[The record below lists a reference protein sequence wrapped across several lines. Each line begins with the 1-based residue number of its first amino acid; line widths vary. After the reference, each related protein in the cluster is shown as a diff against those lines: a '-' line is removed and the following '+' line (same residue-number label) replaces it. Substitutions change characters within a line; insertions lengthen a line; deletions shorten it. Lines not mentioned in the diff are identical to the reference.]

1 VERQNLG
8 FGLLVLL
15 LLAGV
20 FPRLSASAGPAAAV
34 KSPASKAAIP
44 SPVSTPAVSPDVQ
57 AVLRRYLD
65 DRDPE
70 NRAPFDPLDPRHQI
84 EVESLVAIVP
94 DPVESSFGDV
104 FDALIE
110 SLQRGAEAAGFVL
123 GPFDLAWSKELVT
136 GDKTTQKEPTPDSED
151 RIYLRRPSV
160 LLFRDRSSVLPG
172 TSHILVMFLVGE
184 TPRSGVELAA
194 LTMALDQAANL
205 RQILNDLLS
214 PRGGRA
220 RGSQSI
226 PEIRIM
232 GPTFSG
238 SASSLEFGLRDWIGA
253 RRSQSLPIPRIT
265 VISGSATA
273 IDKAHFL
280 SGLDASFCATTA
292 PVTSA
297 QAALLRWLGLS
308 GEDEVAVLSE
318 GDTVYGS
325 QVLSRHSRATP
336 KGSSQPTEKDVH
348 ANGPKLLQFAF
359 PLHIADLERA
369 AKESEQNAAG
379 NPSSNPT
386 PSLGTRSLLLAAQ
399 QSGATGDVIPLF
411 SSAQTNA
418 TEVALLELLKTIHE
432 RRIAYTIIGATDVH
446 DIDYLAKQLQNCCA
460 ESRIITLNSDQ
471 LYLHSEVNP
480 DLSGAIVASTYPLI
494 GQNQRWTGASKPYS
508 SQTYE
513 FSSGT
518 AEGVFNATVALLGK
532 PERMV
537 EYGMPF
543 EADTKD
549 SVFQKPGLWLTV
561 VGRGDVWPLDVLKVD
576 DSEGYL
582 CPKKTGGSSD
592 LGFPPSRVFE
602 FFFVAASV
610 ACIIVWLLMAV
621 MLFPPPEETRGVFA
635 EVRRNL
641 PISIQVYFGESVFK
655 TNRRARRAY
664 LFILAGGLLATYG
677 ILVWYFLP
685 VFSGF
690 HAISDSWSRV
700 RFASI
705 IGLGIIAIWCGSAV
719 AVGTFWLLGQPAKRA
734 SVPPQVVL
742 IYGSILSLVILAGE
756 FFSARLTGSRAVFL
770 FLRTGTLGDGV
781 SPLVPLLW
789 AAIAGLLMLVCTL
802 RRLNLSELRSV
813 GAVFLHFGTDS
824 FKAIEEFEA
833 KVRNELSAPLPGG
846 VYLAPIF
853 LVIAAAYCYA
863 HWAVLFASLDG
874 GLFAGGFLMLSLLVY
889 SVIGTV
895 LLRLIITWMAIRGL
909 LRNLYWHPSR
919 RFYAT
924 LHEGLPGGENSI
936 IDMLSADPAIIAL
949 EVSLEQARLLARD
962 GSSQTAVPVVGKS
975 KVGVI
980 LASNSHLIARLTRRA
995 EKWLEN
1001 AFLANSQGKWREST
1015 RQRGI
1020 AEKLVARLTLKIAEI
1035 FEPVW
1040 GLDEEEP
1047 WSEPEVP
1054 SSAVMVAGGTY
1065 IAARVA
1071 DYLRQVLPQVSLF
1084 AFAATAGVIMMLF
1097 AVSSY
1102 PFPAEGR
1109 LVLFNWVFVFFTVG
1123 TCAFVYFSMNRDHVL
1138 SLLSGTTPGKISW
1151 NGTFLLQMFTHGV
1164 LPILAVLGAA
1174 FPTKFGLLARW
1185 IGNFLGA

>member
-8 FGLLVLL
+8 LGLLVLL

-20 FPRLSASAGPAAAV
+20 FPRLSASAGPAAPGRT
-34 KSPASKAAIP
+34 PASESSIP
-44 SPVSTPAVSPDVQ
+44 SAASTPAVSPDVR

-70 NRAPFDPLDPRHQI
+70 NRAPLDPLDPRYQI
-84 EVESLVAIVP
+84 EVESLVAVVP

-104 FDALIE
+104 FDALLE

-123 GPFDLAWSKELVT
+123 GPFDLAWSKELVAE
-136 GDKTTQKEPTPDSED
+136 DKRTQKEATPSSND

-160 LLFRDRSSVLPG
+160 LLFRDRDSVPG
-172 TSHILVMFLVGE
+172 KSHLLVMFLVGE
-184 TPRSGVELAA
+184 TPRSGVEMGA
-194 LTMALDQAANL
+194 LTLALDQAANL
-205 RQILNDLLS
+205 RQILNELLS
-214 PRGGRA
+214 PRGGSA
-220 RGSQSI
+220 KSSQSI

-253 RRSQSLPIPRIT
+253 RRSQSMPIPRVT

-273 IDKAHFL
+273 LDRAHFL
-280 SGLDASFCATTA
+280 SGLDASFCATTL
-292 PVTSA
+292 PDPSA
-297 QAALLRWLGLS
+297 RAALLKWLNLS
-308 GEDEVAVLSE
+308 AGAEVAVLSE

-325 QVLSRHSRATP
+325 QLLSHSLRATP
-336 KGSSQPTEKDVH
+336 IGS
-348 ANGPKLLQFAF
+348 PKSREENLSTNAPRLLQFAF
-359 PLHIADLERA
+359 PLHIADLESA
-369 AKESEQNAAG
+369 AKESEQNATSNAT
-379 NPSSNPT
+379 SNPG
-386 PSLGTRSLLLAAQ
+386 PALVNRSLPLAAQ

-418 TEVALLELLKTIHE
+418 TQVALLELLKTIHE

-480 DLSGAIVASTYPLI
+480 DLSGAIVASTYPLL
-494 GQNQRWTGASKPYS
+494 GQNQRWTGASNPFS

-513 FSSGT
+513 FPSGT

-543 EADTKD
+543 SPETKD
-549 SVFQKPGLWLTV
+549 ADFQKPGLWLTV
-561 VGRGDVWPLDVLKVD
+561 VGRGEVWPLDVLKVD

-582 CPKKTGGSSD
+582 CPKKTAGSTD
-592 LGFPPSRVFE
+592 LGFPPPRAFE

-610 ACIIVWLLMAV
+610 VCIIAWLLMGV
-621 MLFPPPEETRGVFA
+621 MLFPSPDQTEGVLA

-655 TNRRARRAY
+655 ANRRGRRAY
-664 LFILAGGLLATYG
+664 LFILAGGLLVTYG
-677 ILVWYFLP
+677 ILVWYYLP

-690 HAISDSWSRV
+690 HALSAFWSRV

-705 IGLGIIAIWCGSAV
+705 IGFAIIAIWCGSAV
-719 AVGTFWLLGQPAKRA
+719 AVGTVWLLRQPAKRP
-734 SVPPQVVL
+734 SVPPKVTF
-742 IYGSILSLVILAGE
+742 IYGSILFVVIFAIE
-756 FFSARLTGSRAVFL
+756 FFSARLTGPRAVFL
-770 FLRTGTLGDGV
+770 FLRTASLGDGV

-789 AAIAGLLMLVCTL
+789 VAIAGLLMLMCTL

-813 GAVFLHFGTDS
+813 GADFLHFGTDS
-824 FKAIEEFEA
+824 FKAIEEFEIR
-833 KVRNELSAPLPGG
+833 VRNELSAPLPGG

-853 LVIAAAYCYA
+853 LVIGAAYCYA
-863 HWAVLFASLDG
+863 HWAVLYASLDG
-874 GLFAGGFLMLSLLVY
+874 GLFAGAFLILSLLVY

-895 LLRLIITWMAIRGL
+895 LLRLIITWLAIRGL

-924 LHEGLPGGENSI
+924 LHEGLPGGENSV

-949 EVSLEQARLLARD
+949 EVSLERARGLARYAP
-962 GSSQTAVPVVGKS
+962 SQTAVAVVGTS
-975 KVGVI
+975 NVGAR
-980 LASNSHLIARLTRRA
+980 LASNGHLIGRLTRRA
-995 EKWLEN
+995 EKSLEK
-1001 AFLANSQGKWREST
+1001 AILTDSQGKWRDST
-1015 RQRGI
+1015 RHRAI
-1020 AEKLVARLTLKIAEI
+1020 AEKMVARLSRKIAEI

-1040 GLDEEEP
+1040 DLDEKEP
-1047 WSEPEVP
+1047 WSEAGVP
-1054 SSAVMVAGGTY
+1054 SGSVMVAGGTY
-1065 IAARVA
+1065 IAARVV

-1123 TCAFVYFSMNRDHVL
+1123 ACAFVYLSMARDHVL
-1138 SLLSGTTPGKISW
+1138 SLLSGTPPGKISW
-1151 NGTFLLQMFTHGV
+1151 NGTLLLQMFTHGV

-1174 FPTKFGLLARW
+1174 FPAKFGSLARW
-1185 IGNFLGA
+1185 IGDLFGT

>member
-1 VERQNLG
+1 
-8 FGLLVLL
+8 
-15 LLAGV
+15 
-20 FPRLSASAGPAAAV
+20 
-34 KSPASKAAIP
+34 
-44 SPVSTPAVSPDVQ
+44 
-57 AVLRRYLD
+57 
-65 DRDPE
+65 
-70 NRAPFDPLDPRHQI
+70 
-84 EVESLVAIVP
+84 VESLVAIVP

-123 GPFDLAWSKELVT
+123 GPFDLAWSKQLVT
-136 GDKTTQKEPTPDSED
+136 GDKRSQNEATPSSED

-160 LLFRDRSSVLPG
+160 LLFRDRASIPG
-172 TSHILVMFLVGE
+172 RSHLLVMFLVGE
-184 TPRSGVELAA
+184 TPRSGVEMTA
-194 LTMALDQAANL
+194 LTTALDQAANL
-205 RQILNDLLS
+205 RQILNELLS
-214 PRGGRA
+214 PRGGSA
-220 RGSQSI
+220 KSSPSI
-226 PEIRIM
+226 PEIRVM

-253 RRSQSLPIPRIT
+253 RKSQSMPIPRVT

-280 SGLDASFCATTA
+280 SGLDASFCATTV
-292 PVTSA
+292 PVPSA
-297 QAALLRWLGLS
+297 QAALLKWLHLS
-308 GEDEVAVLSE
+308 AQDEVAVLSE

-325 QVLSRHSRATP
+325 QLLSHHSPATP
-336 KGSSQPTEKDVH
+336 RSSPQPAEKGLPTE
-348 ANGPKLLQFAF
+348 APKLLQFAF

-369 AKESEQNAAG
+369 AKESEQNASG
-379 NPSSNPT
+379 NAASNPN
-386 PSLGTRSLLLAAQ
+386 PLLGNRSLPLAAQ
-399 QSGATGDVIPLF
+399 QSRATGDVIPLF

-418 TEVALLELLKTIHE
+418 TEVALLELLKTIHD

-446 DIDYLAKQLQNCCA
+446 DIDYLAKQLQDCCA

-494 GQNQRWTGASKPYS
+494 GQNQRWTGASNPFS

-543 EADTKD
+543 GADTKA
-549 SVFQKPGLWLTV
+549 SEFQKPGLWLTV

-582 CPKKTGGSSD
+582 CPKMTGGSTD
-592 LGFPPSRVFE
+592 FGFPPSRVFE
-602 FFFVAASV
+602 FFFIAVSV
-610 ACIIVWLLMAV
+610 VCMITWLLMGV
-621 MLFPPPEETRGVFA
+621 MLFPSPDQTEGVLA
-635 EVRRNL
+635 EVRNHL

-655 TNRRARRAY
+655 ADRRARRAY
-664 LFILAGGLLATYG
+664 LFILAGGLLVTYA
-677 ILVWYFLP
+677 ILMWYYLP

-690 HAISDSWSRV
+690 RAISDSWSRV

-705 IGLGIIAIWCGSAV
+705 IGIGIISTWSGSAV
-719 AVGTFWLLGQPAKRA
+719 AGGTFWLLRQPARRP
-734 SVPPQVVL
+734 SVPTKIVL
-742 IYGSILSLVILAGE
+742 IHGAILFVAICAVEVL
-756 FFSARLTGSRAVFL
+756 SARLTGSKAVFL

-789 AAIAGLLMLVCTL
+789 VAIAGLLMLMCTL

-813 GAVFLHFGTDS
+813 GAAFLNFGTDS
-824 FKAIEEFEA
+824 FKVVEEFEV
-833 KVRNELSAPLPGG
+833 KVRNELSARLPGG

-853 LVIAAAYCYA
+853 LVIVAAYCYA
-863 HWAVLFASLDG
+863 HWAVLFASFDG
-874 GLFAGGFLMLSLLVY
+874 GLFAGAFLILSLLVY
-889 SVIGTV
+889 TVIGTV
-895 LLRLIITWMAIRGL
+895 LLRLIITWLAIRGL

-924 LHEGLPGGENSI
+924 LHEGMPGGEDTV
-936 IDMLSADPAIIAL
+936 IDMLSADPAIVAL
-949 EVSLEQARLLARD
+949 EVSLEQARVLGRYAP
-962 GSSQTAVPVVGKS
+962 SQTAVPAVGGS
-975 KVGVI
+975 NVAVR
-980 LASNSHLIARLTRRA
+980 LAENSHLIGTLTRRA
-995 EKWLEN
+995 EKSLER
-1001 AFLANSQGKWREST
+1001 ALLTNSQGKWREST
-1015 RQRGI
+1015 RHRGI
-1020 AEKLVARLTLKIAEI
+1020 AEKLLARLSQKIAEI

-1040 GLDEEEP
+1040 DLDEKEP
-1047 WSEPEVP
+1047 WSESGLP
-1054 SSAVMVAGGTY
+1054 SSSVMVTGGTY

-1084 AFAATAGVIMMLF
+1084 AFAATAGVVMMLF

-1109 LVLFNWVFVFFTVG
+1109 LVLFNWVFVFFTVA

-1151 NGTFLLQMFTHGV
+1151 NGTFVLQMFTHGV
-1164 LPILAVLGAA
+1164 LPVLAVLGAA
-1174 FPTKFGLLARW
+1174 FPTKFGLMARW
-1185 IGNFLGA
+1185 IKNLFGA

>member
-1 VERQNLG
+1 
-8 FGLLVLL
+8 
-15 LLAGV
+15 
-20 FPRLSASAGPAAAV
+20 
-34 KSPASKAAIP
+34 
-44 SPVSTPAVSPDVQ
+44 VQ
-57 AVLRRYLD
+57 TVLRRYLD

-70 NRAPFDPLDPRHQI
+70 NRAPLDPLDPRYQI
-84 EVESLVAIVP
+84 EIESLVAIVP
-94 DPVESSFGDV
+94 DPVESGFGDV

-123 GPFDLAWSKELVT
+123 GPFDLAWSKESVT
-136 GDKTTQKEPTPDSED
+136 GDKSTQKEVTPSSED

-160 LLFRDRSSVLPG
+160 LLFRDRASVLPG
-172 TSHILVMFLVGE
+172 RSHLLVLFLVGE

-194 LTMALDQAANL
+194 LTTALDQAANL
-205 RQILNDLLS
+205 RQTLNNLLG

-220 RGSQSI
+220 EGSQSI

-253 RRSQSLPIPRIT
+253 RRKQSLPIPRIT

-280 SGLDASFCATTA
+280 TGLDASFCATTV
-292 PVTSA
+292 PVQSA
-297 QAALLRWLGLS
+297 QTALLRWLSLS
-308 GEDEVAVLSE
+308 AEDEVAVLSE

-325 QVLSRHSRATP
+325 QVLSRHSRATS
-336 KGSSQPTEKDVH
+336 KSSSSQPTEK
-348 ANGPKLLQFAF
+348 AFYTNAPKLLQFAF

-369 AKESEQNAAG
+369 AKESEQNAGSNA
-379 NPSSNPT
+379 SSNPA
-386 PSLGTRSLLLAAQ
+386 PSLGIRHLPLAAQ
-399 QSGATGDVIPLF
+399 QSGPTGDVIPLF

-460 ESRIITLNSDQ
+460 ESRIITLNSDE

-494 GQNQRWTGASKPYS
+494 GQNQRWTGASNPFS

-543 EADTKD
+543 GTGSKD

-582 CPKKTGGSSD
+582 CRKRTGGSTD

-602 FFFVAASV
+602 FFFVSASV
-610 ACIIVWLLMAV
+610 VCIIAWLLMGV
-621 MLFPPPEETRGVFA
+621 MLFPPPEETKGIFA

-655 TNRRARRAY
+655 AGRRARRAY
-664 LFILAGGLLATYG
+664 LFILAGGLLVTYG
-677 ILVWYFLP
+677 ILVWYYLP

-690 HAISDSWSRV
+690 DALPDPWSRV

-705 IGLGIIAIWCGSAV
+705 IGFGIVAIWCGSAV
-719 AVGTFWLLGQPAKRA
+719 TVGTLWLLRQPAKRHA
-734 SVPPQVVL
+734 VPLGTVL
-742 IYGSILSLVILAGE
+742 SYGSVLSVVILAGE

-770 FLRTGTLGDGV
+770 FLRAGTLGDGV

-789 AAIAGLLMLVCTL
+789 VAIAGLLMLMCTL

-833 KVRNELSAPLPGG
+833 KVANELSAPLPGG

-853 LVIAAAYCYA
+853 LVIGAAYCYA

-874 GLFAGGFLMLSLLVY
+874 ALFAGTFLILSLLVY
-889 SVIGTV
+889 SVIGIV
-895 LLRLIITWMAIRGL
+895 LFRLIITWLAIRGL

-924 LHEGLPGGENSI
+924 LHEGLPGSENGV

-949 EVSLEQARLLARD
+949 AVSLEQARLLGRYAP
-962 GSSQTAVPVVGKS
+962 SQTAVPLVGRGD
-975 KVGVI
+975 VEVR

-995 EKWLEN
+995 ERSLEK
-1001 AFLANSQGKWREST
+1001 AFLTNSQGKWREST
-1015 RQRGI
+1015 RHRGI
-1020 AEKLVARLTLKIAEI
+1020 AEKLVARLSRKIAEI

-1040 GLDEEEP
+1040 ELDEKEP
-1047 WSEPEVP
+1047 WSEPGVP
-1054 SSAVMVAGGTY
+1054 SDSIMAAGGTY
-1065 IAARVA
+1065 IAARVT

-1102 PFPAEGR
+1102 SFPAEGR
-1109 LVLFNWVFVFFTVG
+1109 LVLFNWVFVLFTVG

-1151 NGTFLLQMFTHGV
+1151 NGTFVLQMLTHGV

-1185 IGNFLGA
+1185 IGNLFGA

>member
-8 FGLLVLL
+8 LGLLVLL

-20 FPRLSASAGPAAAV
+20 FPRLSASAGPAAPV
-34 KSPASKAAIP
+34 KTPTGESPTP
-44 SPVSTPAVSPDVQ
+44 SGVSSTAVSPDVRT
-57 AVLRRYLD
+57 VLRRYLD
-65 DRDPE
+65 DREPG
-70 NRAPFDPLDPRHQI
+70 NWAPLDPLDPRHQI

-123 GPFDLAWSKELVT
+123 GPFDLAWSKDSVT
-136 GDKTTQKEPTPDSED
+136 GDKRPQKEPTPSSED

-160 LLFRDRSSVLPG
+160 LLFRDKASVPG
-172 TSHILVMFLVGE
+172 KSHLLVMFLVGE
-184 TPRSGVELAA
+184 TPRAGVEMMA
-194 LTMALDQAANL
+194 LTTALEQAANL
-205 RQILNDLLS
+205 PQIMNELLS
-214 PRGGRA
+214 PRGGSA
-220 RGSQSI
+220 RTSQSI

-253 RRSQSLPIPRIT
+253 RRSQSLPVPRVT
-265 VISGSATA
+265 VISGGATA
-273 IDKAHFL
+273 IDKTHFL
-280 SGLDASFCATTA
+280 SGLDASFCATTV
-292 PVTSA
+292 PVASA
-297 QAALLRWLGLS
+297 QAALLKWLSLS
-308 GEDEVAVLSE
+308 AEDEVAVLSE
-318 GDTVYGS
+318 GDTIYGS
-325 QVLSRHSRATP
+325 QVLSRHSRATL
-336 KGSSQPTEKDVH
+336 KGSPQQTEKDLRTN
-348 ANGPKLLQFAF
+348 APKLLQFAF

-369 AKESEQNAAG
+369 AKENEQSAASDAT
-379 NPSSNPT
+379 SST
-386 PSLGTRSLLLAAQ
+386 GHSLGTRSLPLAAQ

-446 DIDYLAKQLQNCCA
+446 DIDYLAKQLQDCCS
-460 ESRIITLNSDQ
+460 ESRVITLNSDQ

-494 GQNQRWTGASKPYS
+494 GQNQRWTGASNPFS

-518 AEGVFNATVALLGK
+518 AEGVFNATVALLGR

-543 EADTKD
+543 TADRKD
-549 SVFQKPGLWLTV
+549 SDFQKPGLWLTV

-582 CPKKTGGSSD
+582 CPKKTGGSTD
-592 LGFPPSRVFE
+592 PGFPPSRVFE

-610 ACIIVWLLMAV
+610 VCILVWLLMGV
-621 MLFPPPEETRGVFA
+621 MLFPSPDATEGVLA

-655 TNRRARRAY
+655 TNRRVRRAY
-664 LFILAGGLLATYG
+664 LFILAGGLLVTYA

-690 HAISDSWSRV
+690 HGISDSWGRV

-719 AVGTFWLLGQPAKRA
+719 SVGTFWLLRQPTRRD
-734 SVPPQVVL
+734 SVPPKVIL
-742 IYGSILSLVILAGE
+742 IYGSILSLVIFAGE
-756 FFSARLTGSRAVFL
+756 LFSSHLTGSRAVFL
-770 FLRTGTLGDGV
+770 FLRAGTLGDGV

-789 AAIAGLLMLVCTL
+789 VAIAGHLMLLCTL

-813 GAVFLHFGTDS
+813 GAVFLNFGTDS
-824 FKAIEEFEA
+824 FKAIEEFEV
-833 KVRNELSAPLPGG
+833 KVRKELSAPLPGG
-846 VYLAPIF
+846 AYLVPIF
-853 LVIAAAYCYA
+853 LVIVAAYCYA

-874 GLFAGGFLMLSLLVY
+874 GLFAVAFLILSLLVY

-895 LLRLIITWMAIRGL
+895 LLRLILTWLAIRGL

-924 LHEGLPGGENSI
+924 LHEGLPGGENSV

-949 EVSLEQARLLARD
+949 EVSLEQARVLGR
-962 GSSQTAVPVVGKS
+962 GAVPQPAVPGVCTSNVGAR
-975 KVGVI
+975 
-980 LASNSHLIARLTRRA
+980 LASDGHLIGKLTRRA
-995 EKWLEN
+995 EKSLER
-1001 AFLANSQGKWREST
+1001 AFLANAHGKWREST
-1015 RQRGI
+1015 RYRSI
-1020 AEKLVARLTLKIAEI
+1020 AEKLVARLSRKIAQI

-1040 GLDEEEP
+1040 DLDEKEP
-1047 WSEPEVP
+1047 CSESGVP

-1084 AFAATAGVIMMLF
+1084 AFAATAGVLMMLF

-1102 PFPAEGR
+1102 PFPAESR
-1109 LVLFNWVFVFFTVG
+1109 LVLFDWVFVFLTVG
-1123 TCAFVYFSMNRDHVL
+1123 TCAFVYFSMNRDYVL
-1138 SLLSGTTPGKISW
+1138 SLLSGTTPGKVSW

-1174 FPTKFGLLARW
+1174 FPAKFGLLARW
-1185 IGNFLGA
+1185 IGNLFGA

>member
-1 VERQNLG
+1 M
-8 FGLLVLL
+8 
-15 LLAGV
+15 
-20 FPRLSASAGPAAAV
+20 
-34 KSPASKAAIP
+34 
-44 SPVSTPAVSPDVQ
+44 
-57 AVLRRYLD
+57 
-65 DRDPE
+65 
-70 NRAPFDPLDPRHQI
+70 
-84 EVESLVAIVP
+84 ESLVAIVP

-123 GPFDLAWSKELVT
+123 GPFDLAWSKELVR
-136 GDKTTQKEPTPDSED
+136 GDQGSQNEAAPSSADGISS
-151 RIYLRRPSV
+151 RRPSV
-160 LLFRDRSSVLPG
+160 LLFRDRASVPG
-172 TSHILVMFLVGE
+172 KSHLLVMFLVGE
-184 TPRSGVELAA
+184 TPRSGVEMTA
-194 LTMALDQAANL
+194 LTVALDQAANL
-205 RQILNDLLS
+205 PRLLNELLS
-214 PRGGRA
+214 PRGGSA
-220 RGSQSI
+220 KSSQSF

-253 RRSQSLPIPRIT
+253 RRSQSVPIPRVT

-280 SGLDASFCATTA
+280 SGLDASFCATTV
-292 PVTSA
+292 PVPSA
-297 QAALLRWLGLS
+297 QAALLKWLNLS
-308 GEDEVAVLSE
+308 AEDEVAVLSE

-325 QVLSRHSRATP
+325 QLLSHHSPARP
-336 KGSSQPTEKDVH
+336 KSSPQPTERNPPT
-348 ANGPKLLQFAF
+348 AAPKLLQFAF

-379 NPSSNPT
+379 NAISNPG
-386 PSLGTRSLLLAAQ
+386 PSLGNRSLPLAAAQ
-399 QSGATGDVIPLF
+399 QSRATGDVIPLF
-411 SSAQTNA
+411 SSAQTNS
-418 TEVALLELLKTIHE
+418 TEVALLELLKTIHD

-446 DIDYLAKQLQNCCA
+446 DIDYLAKQLQDCCA

-480 DLSGAIVASTYPLI
+480 DLAGAIVASTYPLI
-494 GQNQRWTGASKPYS
+494 GQNQRWTGASSPFS

-543 EADTKD
+543 SADTKASD
-549 SVFQKPGLWLTV
+549 SQKPGLWLTV

-582 CPKKTGGSSD
+582 CPKMTGGSTD

-610 ACIIVWLLMAV
+610 VCIVAWLLMGV
-621 MLFPPPEETRGVFA
+621 MLFPSPDQTEGVLA
-635 EVRRNL
+635 GVRNDL

-664 LFILAGGLLATYG
+664 LFILAGGLLVTYA
-677 ILVWYFLP
+677 ILVWYYLP

-690 HAISDSWSRV
+690 RAIPDSWSRV

-705 IGLGIIAIWCGSAV
+705 IGIGIISTWCGSAV
-719 AVGTFWLLGQPAKRA
+719 AGATFWLLRQPARRL
-734 SVPPQVVL
+734 SVPTKIVL
-742 IYGSILSLVILAGE
+742 IYGTLVFVVISAVE
-756 FFSARLTGSRAVFL
+756 FLSARLTGAKAVFL

-789 AAIAGLLMLVCTL
+789 VATAGLLMLMCTL

-813 GAVFLHFGTDS
+813 GAVFLNFGTDS
-824 FKAIEEFEA
+824 FKVVEEFEV
-833 KVRNELSAPLPGG
+833 KVRNQLSAPLPGG
-846 VYLAPIF
+846 MYLAPIF
-853 LVIAAAYCYA
+853 LVIVAAYCYA
-863 HWAVLFASLDG
+863 HWAVLFASFDG
-874 GLFAGGFLMLSLLVY
+874 GLFAAAFLILSLLVY
-889 SVIGTV
+889 TVIGTV
-895 LLRLIITWMAIRGL
+895 LLRLIITWLAIRGL

-924 LHEGLPGGENSI
+924 LHEGMPGGEDSV

-949 EVSLEQARLLARD
+949 EVSLEQARVLGRYAP
-962 GSSQTAVPVVGKS
+962 SQTAVPAIGGNNVAVR
-975 KVGVI
+975 
-980 LASNSHLIARLTRRA
+980 LATNSHLIGRLTRRA
-995 EKWLEN
+995 EKSQERAL
-1001 AFLANSQGKWREST
+1001 LTNSQGKWREST
-1015 RQRGI
+1015 RHRGI
-1020 AEKLVARLTLKIAEI
+1020 AEKLLARLSQKIAEI

-1040 GLDEEEP
+1040 DLDEEQP
-1047 WSEPEVP
+1047 WSESGLPDG
-1054 SSAVMVAGGTY
+1054 SVMVAGGTY

-1084 AFAATAGVIMMLF
+1084 AFAATAGVLMMLF

-1102 PFPAEGR
+1102 PFPAQGR

-1174 FPTKFGLLARW
+1174 FPTKFGLMARW
-1185 IGNFLGA
+1185 IENLFGA

>member
-1 VERQNLG
+1 VERENLG
-8 FGLLVLL
+8 LGLLVLL

-20 FPRLSASAGPAAAV
+20 FPRLSASAGPAA
-34 KSPASKAAIP
+34 PAKTHAGESSIP
-44 SPVSTPAVSPDVQ
+44 SGVSTPAVSPDLRT
-57 AVLRRYLD
+57 VLRRYLD

-70 NRAPFDPLDPRHQI
+70 NPAPLDPLDPRYQI

-123 GPFDLAWSKELVT
+123 GPFDLAWSKELGT
-136 GDKTTQKEPTPDSED
+136 GNKTAQKEPGPRSED
-151 RIYLRRPSV
+151 RVYLRRPSV
-160 LLFRDRSSVLPG
+160 LLFRDRASAPG
-172 TSHILVMFLVGE
+172 NSHLLVMFLVGE
-184 TPRSGVELAA
+184 TPRSGVEMAA
-194 LTMALDQAANL
+194 LTVALDQAANL
-205 RQILNDLLS
+205 RQVLNELLS
-214 PRGGRA
+214 PRGGSVKS
-220 RGSQSI
+220 SQSI
-226 PEIRIM
+226 PLIRIM

-253 RRSQSLPIPRIT
+253 RRSQSLPIPRVT

-273 IDKAHFL
+273 IDKPHFL
-280 SGLDASFCATTA
+280 SGLDASFCATTVSV
-292 PVTSA
+292 PSA
-297 QAALLRWLGLS
+297 QAALLKWLSLS
-308 GEDEVAVLSE
+308 SEDEVAVLSE

-325 QVLSRHSRATP
+325 RLLSHHSRATP
-336 KGSSQPTEKDVH
+336 IHSPGPTEQSLDTN
-348 ANGPKLLQFAF
+348 APKLLQFAF

-369 AKESEQNAAG
+369 AKESEENAASIAG
-379 NPSSNPT
+379 SNSG
-386 PSLGTRSLLLAAQ
+386 PSLAARSLPLAVQ
-399 QSGATGDVIPLF
+399 QAGATGDVIPLF

-494 GQNQRWTGASKPYS
+494 GQNQRWTGASNPFS

-543 EADTKD
+543 AADAKGSD
-549 SVFQKPGLWLTV
+549 IQKPGLWLTV

-582 CPKKTGGSSD
+582 CPKNTAGSTD

-610 ACIIVWLLMAV
+610 LCIIVWLLMGV
-621 MLFPPPEETRGVFA
+621 MLFPSPEETEGVVA

-641 PISIQVYFGESVFK
+641 PISIQVYFGESVFR
-655 TNRRARRAY
+655 TNRQARRAY
-664 LFILAGGLLATYG
+664 LFILAGGLLVTYG
-677 ILVWYFLP
+677 ILVWYYLP

-690 HAISDSWSRV
+690 HALSDSWSRV

-705 IGLGIIAIWCGSAV
+705 IGVGMVAIWCGSAG
-719 AVGTFWLLGQPAKRA
+719 AVGTFWLLRQPARRHA
-734 SVPPQVVL
+734 VPPEIIL
-742 IYGSILSLVILAGE
+742 TYGSILFIAILAVE
-756 FFSARLTGSRAVFL
+756 FFSTRLTGSRAVFL
-770 FLRTGTLGDGV
+770 FMRTGTLGDGV

-789 AAIAGLLMLVCTL
+789 AAIAGLLMLMCTL
-802 RRLNLSELRSV
+802 RRLNLNELRSV
-813 GAVFLHFGTDS
+813 GAVFLHLGTDS
-824 FKAIEEFEA
+824 FKAIEEFEV

-853 LVIAAAYCYA
+853 LVIVATYCYA

-874 GLFAGGFLMLSLLVY
+874 GLFAGTFLILSLLVY

-895 LLRLIITWMAIRGL
+895 LLRLIITWFAIRGL

-924 LHEGLPGGENSI
+924 LHEGLPGGENGV

-949 EVSLEQARLLARD
+949 EVSLEQARLLARYAP
-962 GSSQTAVPVVGKS
+962 SQTEVPMVGTNN
-975 KVGVI
+975 VGAR
-980 LASNSHLIARLTRRA
+980 LASNSHLIGRLTRRA
-995 EKWLEN
+995 EKSMER
-1001 AFLANSQGKWREST
+1001 AFLTDSQGKWREST
-1015 RQRGI
+1015 RHRGI
-1020 AEKLVARLTLKIAEI
+1020 AEKLVARLSQKIAEI

-1040 GLDEEEP
+1040 DLDEKEP
-1047 WSEPEVP
+1047 WSESGVP
-1054 SSAVMVAGGTY
+1054 SSSVMIAGGTY

-1084 AFAATAGVIMMLF
+1084 AFAATVGVVMMLF

-1109 LVLFNWVFVFFTVG
+1109 LVLFNWVFVFFTVA
-1123 TCAFVYFSMNRDHVL
+1123 TCAFIYFSMNRDHVL
-1138 SLLSGTTPGKISW
+1138 SLLSGTTPGKVSW
-1151 NGTFLLQMFTHGV
+1151 NGTFVLQMFTHGV
-1164 LPILAVLGAA
+1164 LPLLAVMGAA
-1174 FPTKFGLLARW
+1174 FPTKFGLVARW
-1185 IGNFLGA
+1185 IGNLFGA

>member
-1 VERQNLG
+1 MSESQ
-8 FGLLVLL
+8 
-15 LLAGV
+15 
-20 FPRLSASAGPAAAV
+20 
-34 KSPASKAAIP
+34 IP
-44 SPVSTPAVSPDVQ
+44 SGVSTPAVSPDVRT
-57 AVLRRYLD
+57 VLRRYLD

-70 NRAPFDPLDPRHQI
+70 NRLPLDPLDPRYQI

-110 SLQRGAEAAGFVL
+110 SLQRGAEAAGFLL

-136 GDKTTQKEPTPDSED
+136 GDKRTQNEATPSAED

-160 LLFRDRSSVLPG
+160 LLFRDRASVPG
-172 TSHILVMFLVGE
+172 KSHLLVMFLVGE
-184 TPRSGVELAA
+184 TPRSGVEMTA

-205 RQILNDLLS
+205 RQILNELLS
-214 PRGGRA
+214 PRGGSA
-220 RGSQSI
+220 KSSQSI

-253 RRSQSLPIPRIT
+253 RRSQSMPIPRVT

-280 SGLDASFCATTA
+280 SGLDASFCATTV
-292 PVTSA
+292 PVPSA
-297 QAALLRWLGLS
+297 QAALLKWLNLS
-308 GEDEVAVLSE
+308 AEDEVAVLSE
-318 GDTVYGS
+318 GDTVYGR
-325 QVLSRHSRATP
+325 QLLSHHSPATP
-336 KGSSQPTEKDVH
+336 KNFPQPTEKDLPTD
-348 ANGPKLLQFAF
+348 APKLLQFAF

-379 NPSSNPT
+379 NATSNPG
-386 PSLGTRSLLLAAQ
+386 PSLGNRSLPLAAQ
-399 QSGATGDVIPLF
+399 QSRATGDVIPLF

-418 TEVALLELLKTIHE
+418 TEVALLELLKTIHD

-446 DIDYLAKQLQNCCA
+446 DIDYLAKQLQDCCA

-471 LYLHSEVNP
+471 LYLNSEVNP

-494 GQNQRWTGASKPYS
+494 GQNQRWTGASKPFS

-543 EADTKD
+543 GADTNASD
-549 SVFQKPGLWLTV
+549 FQKPGLWLTV

-582 CPKKTGGSSD
+582 CPKMTGGSTD

-602 FFFVAASV
+602 FFFVAVSV
-610 ACIIVWLLMAV
+610 VCIIAWLLMGV
-621 MLFPPPEETRGVFA
+621 MLFPSPDQTEGVLA
-635 EVRRNL
+635 EVRNNL
-641 PISIQVYFGESVFK
+641 PISIQVYFGESVFNA
-655 TNRRARRAY
+655 NRRARRAY
-664 LFILAGGLLATYG
+664 LFILAGGLLVTYA
-677 ILVWYFLP
+677 ILIWYYLP
-685 VFSGF
+685 VLSGF
-690 HAISDSWSRV
+690 RTISDSWSRL

-705 IGLGIIAIWCGSAV
+705 IGIGIISTWGGSAV
-719 AVGTFWLLGQPAKRA
+719 AGGTLWLLRQPARRP
-734 SVPPQVVL
+734 SVPTTIVL
-742 IYGSILSLVILAGE
+742 IYGTILFVVVLAVE
-756 FFSARLTGSRAVFL
+756 FLSARLTGANAVFL

-789 AAIAGLLMLVCTL
+789 AAMAGLLMLMCTL

-813 GAVFLHFGTDS
+813 GAVFLNFGTDS
-824 FKAIEEFEA
+824 FKVVEEFEV
-833 KVRNELSAPLPGG
+833 KVRNELAAPLPGG

-853 LVIAAAYCYA
+853 LVIVAAYCYA
-863 HWAVLFASLDG
+863 HWAVLFASFDG
-874 GLFAGGFLMLSLLVY
+874 GLFAGAFLILSLLVY
-889 SVIGTV
+889 TVIGTV
-895 LLRLIITWMAIRGL
+895 LLRLIITWLAIRGL

-924 LHEGLPGGENSI
+924 LHEGMPGGENSV

-949 EVSLEQARLLARD
+949 EVSLEQARVLGRYAPSQTGVPAVD
-962 GSSQTAVPVVGKS
+962 GSNGAVR
-975 KVGVI
+975 
-980 LASNSHLIARLTRRA
+980 LATNSHLIGRLTRRA
-995 EKWLEN
+995 EKSLER
-1001 AFLANSQGKWREST
+1001 ALLTNSQGKWREST
-1015 RQRGI
+1015 RHRGI
-1020 AEKLVARLTLKIAEI
+1020 AEKLLARLSQKIAEI

-1040 GLDEEEP
+1040 DLNEKEP
-1047 WSEPEVP
+1047 WSESGVP
-1054 SSAVMVAGGTY
+1054 SSSVMVAGGTY

-1084 AFAATAGVIMMLF
+1084 AFAATAGVVMMLF

-1138 SLLSGTTPGKISW
+1138 SLLSGTTPGNISW

-1174 FPTKFGLLARW
+1174 FPTKFGLMARW
-1185 IGNFLGA
+1185 IENLFGA